1 MRLREQNPARST
13 NRSNALLVE
22 LLIVVMFFMLSA
34 TVLLQVFAAARNQ
47 SRQAERMIGALNT
60 AQNVADEL
68 YAAEDAGGR
77 LKELGFEEGA
87 DGWVLR
93 GEEADF
99 RVTFGEKDG
108 AEDRIQHVQVQAL
121 LDGEAVLTLP
131 VARIREVRP

>member
-1 MRLREQNPARST
+1 MRLREHNPARST

-77 LKELGFEEGA
+77 LKA
-87 DGWVLR
+87 DTICPSFMVNSRIYDQYSASSDILSAMISR
-93 GEEADF
+93 APF
-99 RVTFGEKDG
+99 IASSVVVTSFSS
-108 AEDRIQHVQVQAL
+108 DR
-121 LDGEAVLTLP
+121 
-131 VARIREVRP
+131 